1 MAIALN
7 CIAKKITNIVLVLAL
22 KLEMELIRGLYDRE
36 RTLNSYKDEDAE
48 DMKSVDISQG
58 CKCRYLIRLWII
70 YGVTLHAGM

>member
-36 RTLNSYKDEDAE
+36 RTLLNSYNDEDVE
-48 DMKSVDISQG
+48 DMSPWIFLKAATVVTSSDF
-58 CKCRYLIRLWII
+58 RLLM
-70 YGVTLHAGM
+70 G